1 MKEIPEEQ
9 LDKMIEIANYISV
22 GSDTFLITQYKAIA
36 AFVALFA
43 LIIILFV
50 EKKSGEFFVT
60 FAFLHGALISI
71 LVGYIGMAISVRA
84 NVRTAKLANSSLAK
98 AFVIA
103 FRSGAVLGF
112 SLVGACIMNLVILII
127 IYKHIFLNFN
137 TGVKERGYLEMFEA
151 IAGFGLGASCVA
163 LFGRVGGGIYTKAA
177 DVGADLVGKVI
188 EDLDEDSP

>member
-1 MKEIPEEQ
+1 M
-9 LDKMIEIANYISV
+9 AV
-22 GSDTFLITQYKAIA
+22 
-36 AFVALFA
+36 FA

-50 EKKSGEFFVT
+50 EKKRGEFFVT

-71 LVGYIGMAISVRA
+71 LVGYIAMAISVRA
-84 NVRTAKLANSSLAK
+84 NVRTAKLANHSLAK
-98 AFVIA
+98 AFVVA
-103 FRSGAVLGF
+103 FRSGAVMGF

-137 TGVKERGYLEMFEA
+137 NGVKGRGYLEMFEA
-151 IAGFGLGASCVA
+151 IAGFGLGASVVA